1 MKILKIDGSMGHG
14 GGQILRS
21 SLALS
26 CILGIPFEMTGIRK
40 GRPQPGLRK
49 QHLCGV
55 KACAEICGAKVE
67 GAELGSEVLSFV
79 PKKIKSGSYHFAVG
93 SGGSTTLVLQ
103 SVLLPLA
110 VQKLPSQVIVDGGT
124 YCPQAPTG
132 EFFAESLVT
141 RMNRMG
147 YSIEANIEKFGF
159 YKAGGG
165 QISVACNSPKQFRP
179 VDLVRREKLRN
190 CTVQLITSHFPE
202 KTTLK
207 IRKLITKEF
216 EKMKCAVPYEMEIV
230 EKSTIKEPG
239 AAVIVRT
246 GSAEYPLIFS
256 DIAAYGYSSEALV
269 NNLGKQLRKFFAAE
283 VPVEAHLADQLI
295 LPLGF
300 AEGGKFLTSHLTEHL
315 ESCCQTF
322 ELFTEKEVGLAK
334 DGKEL
339 LVEVPKLQG

>member
-1 MKILKIDGSMGHG
+1 MKTLKIDGSMGHG

-26 CILGIPFEMTGIRK
+26 CILGIPFEMTDIRK
-40 GRPQPGLRK
+40 GRPQPGLRR

-55 KACAEICGAKVE
+55 KACAEICGAQIE
-67 GAELGSEVLSFV
+67 GAELGSDALSFV

-93 SGGSTTLVLQ
+93 SGGSVTLVLQ

-110 VQKLPSQVIVDGGT
+110 VQKLPSQLIVDGGT
-124 YCPQAPTG
+124 YCPHAPAG

-159 YKAGGG
+159 YQAGGG
-165 QISVACNSPKQFRP
+165 QIFVACNSSTQFRP
-179 VDLVRREKLRN
+179 IDWIGREKQRN

-216 EKMKCAVPYEMEIV
+216 VPYEMEII
-230 EKSTIKEPG
+230 EKTTIEEPG
-239 AAVIVRT
+239 AAVIVKT
-246 GSAEYPLIFS
+246 GCAEYPLIFS
-256 DIAAYGYSSEALV
+256 DIAAYGYSSEALA
-269 NNLGKQLRKFFAAE
+269 NNLGKQLRNFFAAE
-283 VPVEAHLADQLI
+283 VPIEAHLADQLI

-300 AEGGKFLTSHLTEHL
+300 AAGGKFLTSHLSEHL
-315 ESCCQTF
+315 ESCCHTF
-322 ELFTEKEVGLAK
+322 ELFTGKKVGLEKA
-334 DGKEL
+334 GKEL
-339 LVEVPKLQG
+339 LVEVPKVQG